1 MGTLLRGDAL
11 LGSDLRGLRRGGGIE
26 VTIASGG
33 LLNCTR
39 TIELNNQDLI
49 VRTLVEPVVIT
60 VLAVLNAMRA
70 LRTEKVLQKVGSFE
84 I

>member
-49 VRTLVEPVVIT
+49 VRTLVE
-60 VLAVLNAMRA
+60 
-70 LRTEKVLQKVGSFE
+70 RTEQSASHLNGGCYDANRNHRL
-84 I
+84 